1 MTELVP
7 RTEIERLV
15 GAKRQENA
23 HLGRIDT
30 REEVMY
36 ILHSQECKDTTPDL
50 RECPYSKALDLGL
63 FNIDRWKGFY
73 DMSVSL
79 SLDAKGRL
87 NPVRRIGGLNV
98 N

>member
-1 MTELVP
+1 MTNIVP
-7 RTEIERLV
+7 STEMERLV
-15 GAKRQENA
+15 GYPRQENT

-30 REEVMY
+30 TEEVMY

-50 RECPYSKALDLGL
+50 RECPYSKALDHGR
-63 FNIDRWKGFY
+63 FNINRWKGFY

-79 SLDAKGRL
+79 SLDAQGRL
-87 NPVRRIGGLNV
+87 NPVRRMGGLNV